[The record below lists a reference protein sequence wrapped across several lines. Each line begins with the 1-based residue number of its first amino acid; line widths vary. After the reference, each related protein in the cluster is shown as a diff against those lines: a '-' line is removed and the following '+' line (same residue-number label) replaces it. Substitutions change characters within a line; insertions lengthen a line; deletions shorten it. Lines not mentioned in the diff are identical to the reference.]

1 RCSPGLTMV
10 LPLQRFLDVDFMRIN
25 LATPTRSMAARAARP
40 TSFLS
45 CHRTSMWAP
54 PPVGGAFWFPIFIQ
68 APSPE
73 AWRKS
78 ISGGEGGW
86 WRGNGV
92 ACFWA
97 TSFGKNYRRRDRDR
111 LVPPRWMDTAVYR
124 AEVCYPSVGSTGVTS
139 SEAARVHIACR
150 RYGGRVAASGASATA
165 GDACGRGREGAVAGL
180 RCLSGGRLPPG
191 LAGLNPIATVSNYD
205 GDYCRR
211 HPQATGRDIR
221 CAGEKHGH
229 FPLDERENGFTE
241 GQNVA
246 LEFRWADGRLDR
258 LPAMIAELD
267 LPFLLPTKFELTLNL
282 RTA

>member
-1 RCSPGLTMV
+1 LW
-10 LPLQRFLDVDFMRIN
+10 LDSAVHG
-25 LATPTRSMAARAARP
+25 S
-40 TSFLS
+40 
-45 CHRTSMWAP
+45 
-54 PPVGGAFWFPIFIQ
+54 
-68 APSPE
+68 E
-73 AWRKS
+73 ACCPAVAS
-78 ISGGEGGW
+78 TAGP
-86 WRGNGV
+86 RG
-92 ACFWA
+92 
-97 TSFGKNYRRRDRDR
+97 D
-111 LVPPRWMDTAVYR
+111 
-124 AEVCYPSVGSTGVTS
+124 
-139 SEAARVHIACR
+139 AARVDLGCG
-150 RYGGRVAASGASATA
+150 RYGGRRAAGGGRGTA
-165 GDACGRGREGAVAGL
+165 GDACGRVREWAVAGL

-191 LAGLNPIATVSNYD
+191 LAGLNRIATVSNDD

-282 RTA
+282 RTAKALGLTLPHTLPPRAAHAIHR